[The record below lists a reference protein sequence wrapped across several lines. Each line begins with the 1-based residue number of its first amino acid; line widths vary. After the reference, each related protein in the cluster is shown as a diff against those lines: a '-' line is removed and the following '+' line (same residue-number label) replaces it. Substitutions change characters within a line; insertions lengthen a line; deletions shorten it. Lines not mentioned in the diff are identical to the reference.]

1 MEQQLNALCVL
12 EVRRLT
18 SELSG
23 NKQSLVLLYQ
33 SYPDFS
39 KMYEQLKPDET
50 GTYDLLCSICA
61 AYIACSNNLIS
72 DRKAVELYQE
82 LKAEYE
88 EKKENTSLEAK
99 EPTSSETT
107 QN

>member
-1 MEQQLNALCVL
+1 MEQQLNALCVM

-23 NKQSLVLLYQ
+23 NKQALVLLYQ

-39 KMYEQLKPDET
+39 KMYEQFKPDET

-61 AYIACSNNLIS
+61 AYISCSNNLIS
-72 DRKAVELYQE
+72 DRKSVELYQE
-82 LKAEYE
+82 LKLEYE
-88 EKKENTSLEAK
+88 EKKEDTGLEAK
-99 EPTSSETT
+99 EPSNSEETE
-107 QN
+107 N